1 MKLELVFVLTLEN
14 AFSKRL
20 CFKANRKNR
29 FFEKNVLGTFK
40 IAFCLRVGMFLSES
54 QWKFGT
60 FSILTLKQILWK
72 TKTFFKK
79 LKYCFLLE
87 TTKIENALFS
97 YKSAISEANVKTNRM
112 VGRKWT
118 YHKEKSFA
126 SYCFILLKILFQF
139 KNVL

>member
-1 MKLELVFVLTLEN
+1 
-14 AFSKRL
+14 
-20 CFKANRKNR
+20 
-29 FFEKNVLGTFK
+29 
-40 IAFCLRVGMFLSES
+40 MFLSES

-126 SYCFILLKILFQF
+126 SYCFILLKILFQL
-139 KNVL
+139 KNLLQRVDFMYQRPKCLFILFVSAGYFFPASILNYSKTLKMFEVDTC